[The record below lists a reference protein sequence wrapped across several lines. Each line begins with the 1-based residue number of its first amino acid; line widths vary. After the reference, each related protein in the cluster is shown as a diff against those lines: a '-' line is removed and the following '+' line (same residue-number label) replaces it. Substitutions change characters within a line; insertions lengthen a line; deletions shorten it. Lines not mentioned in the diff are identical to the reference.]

1 MENNEQ
7 NNFEA
12 TNNVNPVN
20 NVEPTPTVESTP
32 EVKTEDTIMVAEPAA
47 RPAVEPTPAPVAP
60 ASQPMPAP
68 EVSSRPEP
76 VVETAP
82 VEPTVEPKPV
92 VIPKGEKPKGNNKGV
107 VTLLL
112 ILILIV
118 LAVCGYFV
126 YDKYV
131 KDLITKPSTNETS
144 NNNQANNNVPEP
156 TNDEGIFGE
165 LAVKNQKLEY
175 EDSKSKSYTF
185 DIYLDDKMVV
195 EGLVYGEAGGN
206 AGQISLNKMGYLK
219 DTVIDAKYLAFFV
232 KHAPGAHVPSTLFI
246 IDKDGKIV
254 FQRKGTSDGQYKIE
268 ETGEYAGGTTYKL
281 DEDANRVLYYVI
293 SDSIEERSVQISSG
307 SPVDETY
314 KTYAKNTN
322 TNDNNNQNN
331 SSNVSSAFGLF
342 DNDGKLLVSWNDL
355 VNNYGL
361 DIEKDYI
368 DEFSSRELTSASA
381 IFTKNNFTGKLVLP
395 NTITKIGDYAFVY
408 CDGLIEVVI
417 PESVTVIG
425 TGAFTGCKNLERAIL
440 PKNLTVLGAAAFNGC
455 NKLKD
460 IGSIPGGISEIYDIT
475 FNGCGLTEIT
485 IPGNIKKI
493 GYSAFA
499 FCNNLT
505 TVTLLEGIETI
516 GDTAFANCSNLS
528 AVTIPKSVTTIVPE
542 AFRNTKVPASVYS
555 LNY

>member
-32 EVKTEDTIMVAEPAA
+32 EVKTEDTIMVAEPAV

-76 VVETAP
+76 VVETTP

-131 KDLITKPSTNETS
+131 KDLITKPSTNETA

-322 TNDNNNQNN
+322 VNETTNNNQNN
-331 SSNVSSAFGLF
+331 SSNEDQVLYYDEISINDLSIGEKIIVKNKQIISEDATKGGKKYTYDLYLDDKLVAENLEYYEDEGYNSGGKILQDYHKVGIIKDVVTDAKYFAFKLYAAPTKYATIKLF
-342 DNDGKLLVSWNDL
+342 VIDKDGKIVFKRESRSEGQYEIKEIGEYVGTTTYKIDDDTNTMYYYDIPDYSLIK
-355 VNNYGL
+355 
-361 DIEKDYI
+361 IEK
-368 DEFSSRELTSASA
+368 
-381 IFTKNNFTGKLVLP
+381 
-395 NTITKIGDYAFVY
+395 
-408 CDGLIEVVI
+408 
-417 PESVTVIG
+417 
-425 TGAFTGCKNLERAIL
+425 
-440 PKNLTVLGAAAFNGC
+440 
-455 NKLKD
+455 
-460 IGSIPGGISEIYDIT
+460 
-475 FNGCGLTEIT
+475 
-485 IPGNIKKI
+485 
-493 GYSAFA
+493 
-499 FCNNLT
+499 
-505 TVTLLEGIETI
+505 
-516 GDTAFANCSNLS
+516 
-528 AVTIPKSVTTIVPE
+528 KSVQISSGTAVDTLVKTY
-542 AFRNTKVPASVYS
+542 TKDD
-555 LNY
+555 LN